1 MHAALSKFLLQYVK
15 KMAGKYLILIS
26 MNRATTLV
34 NMILSFT
41 LLDDC
46 SIWLKQEGANVI
58 QLSLHI
64 FLAIYH
70 TNNCIQKY
78 NVIVF
83 WLHQHLETYKYPFYF
98 FHCPTYDLNVKYSIQ
113 KSFCILIDEKIFVT
127 KKCIWR

>member
-46 SIWLKQEGANVI
+46 SI
-58 QLSLHI
+58 
-64 FLAIYH
+64 
-70 TNNCIQKY
+70 
-78 NVIVF
+78 
-83 WLHQHLETYKYPFYF
+83 
-98 FHCPTYDLNVKYSIQ
+98 
-113 KSFCILIDEKIFVT
+113 
-127 KKCIWR
+127 